1 MSDPNETRRRSRLE
15 DEVLEILQRTDRK
28 PPVTAKARAW
38 GRSIRARTL
47 NAQSHV
53 GWLDTAWGWFGLAL
67 LLFVIGGW
75 VAGDSGLLKQV
86 LQIAGLGAL
95 IVGLF
100 RLWRPGPGGQRKM
113 WRGRQIDLRKP
124 GVELGD
130 KFDDW
135 RKRR

>member
-1 MSDPNETRRRSRLE
+1 MSDPKENPKRSRLE

-28 PPVTAKARAW
+28 PPVTARARSW
-38 GRSIRARTL
+38 GRVVRSRTL
-47 NAQSHV
+47 DAQSRV
-53 GWLDTAWGWFGLAL
+53 RWLDTAWGWFGLAL

-75 VAGDSGLLKQV
+75 VAGDSGLLKQL
-86 LQIAGLGAL
+86 LQIAGVAAL
-95 IVGLF
+95 VVGLF
-100 RLWRPGPGGQRKM
+100 RLWRPGAGAQRKM

-124 GVELGD
+124 GGELGD

>member
-1 MSDPNETRRRSRLE
+1 MSDPNVNPKRSRLE
-15 DEVLEILQRTDRK
+15 DEVLEILQRTDRR
-28 PPVTAKARAW
+28 PPVSARARAW
-38 GRSIRARTL
+38 GRSARARVVDV
-47 NAQSHV
+47 QSHV

-67 LLFVIGGW
+67 LLFILGGW

-86 LQIAGLGAL
+86 LQYAGLAAV
-95 IVGLF
+95 IIGLF
-100 RLWRPGPGGQRKM
+100 RLWRPGPGSQRKM